1 MKKKN
6 LIIASSTLAAIAIAG
21 GALAFFTDV
30 KTATNTFTVGDVEI
44 TLTEPNWN
52 PDENPPMT
60 PGQEVPKDPTVTND
74 GTIPAYVFMEVKVP
88 YANVSLIDEDGNKL
102 SAANNELFTYTLN
115 TGWVEVGTPVLEN
128 GVATHV
134 YAYGTADA
142 MTEVAV
148 NADVTLFN
156 TIKFA
161 DVAEGDF
168 EGENLNVVVKGLAI
182 QTDNLDTTVPAN
194 LWNFVNNQSNQ

>member
-6 LIIASSTLAAIAIAG
+6 LIIASSTLAALAIAG

-30 KTATNTFTVGDVEI
+30 ETATNTFTVGDVEI
-44 TLTEPNWN
+44 TLTEPNWK

-88 YANVSLIDEDGNKL
+88 YANVSLIDDEGNKL
-102 SAANNELFTYTLN
+102 PAADNELFTYTLN
-115 TGWVEVGTPVLEN
+115 SGWVEVGTPVLAN

-134 YAYGTADA
+134 YAYGTASA

-148 NADVTLFN
+148 DADVTLFN

-168 EGENLNVVVKGLAI
+168 EGENLNVVVKSLAI
-182 QTDNLDTTVPAN
+182 QTTNLDTTVPAD
-194 LWNFVNNQSNQ
+194 LWDFVNNQANQ

>member
-6 LIIASSTLAAIAIAG
+6 LIITSSALAALVIAG

-30 KTATNTFTVGDVEI
+30 QTATNTFTVGDVGIE
-44 TLTEPNWN
+44 LTEPSWD
-52 PDENPPMT
+52 PDVKPVVT
-60 PGQEVPKDPTVTND
+60 PGQEIAKDPTVKNT

-88 YANVSLIDEDGNKL
+88 YANVSLIGENGVKADP
-102 SAANNELFTYTLN
+102 ANNELFTYELKD
-115 TGWVEVGTPVLEN
+115 GWIEVGTPVLAD

-134 YAYGTADA
+134 YAYASETA
-142 MTEVAV
+142 MTEVATNQSV
-148 NADVTLFN
+148 MLFD

-168 EGENLNVVVKGLAI
+168 EGDDLDVIVKSLAI
-182 QTDNLDTTVPAN
+182 QTTNLDTTVPAE
-194 LWNFVNNQSNQ
+194 LWVYVDNQANQ

>member
-6 LIIASSTLAAIAIAG
+6 LIIASSTLAALAIAG

-30 KTATNTFTVGDVEI
+30 ETATNTFTVGDVEI
-44 TLTEPNWN
+44 KLTEPNWK

-60 PGQEVPKDPTVTND
+60 PGQEVDKDPTVTND

-88 YANVSLIDEDGNKL
+88 YANVSVIGENGIKADPTDT
-102 SAANNELFTYTLN
+102 ELFTYTLN
-115 TGWVEVGTPVLEN
+115 SGWVEVGTPVLAD

-134 YAYGTADA
+134 YAYAADNE
-142 MTEVAV
+142 MTEVATGES
-148 NADVTLFN
+148 VTLFE

-168 EGENLNVVVKGLAI
+168 EGDNLDVVVKSLAI
-182 QTDNLDTTVPAN
+182 QTTNLDTTAPAG
-194 LWNFVNNQSNQ
+194 LWVFVNNQANQ